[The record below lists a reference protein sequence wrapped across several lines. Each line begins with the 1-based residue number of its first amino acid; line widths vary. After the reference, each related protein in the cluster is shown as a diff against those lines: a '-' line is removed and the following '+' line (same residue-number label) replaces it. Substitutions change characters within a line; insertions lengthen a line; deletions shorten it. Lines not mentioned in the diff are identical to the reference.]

1 MVLAA
6 IPLSR
11 PFPTIAY
18 GILYTGEWS
27 GNLGFELSSKRYL
40 DNDSLNKQILSKTI
54 NIN

>member
-1 MVLAA
+1 MALAA

-40 DNDSLNKQILSKTI
+40 DNGGLNKPILARTI

>member
-1 MVLAA
+1 MALAA
-6 IPLSR
+6 ISLSR

-27 GNLGFELSSKRYL
+27 GNIEVELSSKSYL
-40 DNDSLNKQILSKTI
+40 DNDGLNKPILAKTI